1 VANLADIAG
10 GAVPPL
16 ASTRPRRVKEAMLAC
31 SPPLAHAVQ
40 LVRRQRLSRLC
51 VLMNPCPAGL
61 EIHPDLAGYR
71 AFPLQKSET
80 DAASLNS
87 SDGRITLRDA

>member
-1 VANLADIAG
+1 
-10 GAVPPL
+10 
-16 ASTRPRRVKEAMLAC
+16 
-31 SPPLAHAVQ
+31 
-40 LVRRQRLSRLC
+40 
-51 VLMNPCPAGL
+51 MNPCPAGL